1 MISAQDVKKLR
12 DMTGASMMQCKKA
25 LEETNGNFDEAKKV
39 MQKSGS
45 KIAEKKGDRDTAEGM
60 IGSYIHTDGKS
71 GALVEIDCETD
82 FVARGDEFREFAHD
96 IAMHILAMNPVYV
109 SMDDV
114 DPAIV
119 EAKKNEITESVKDEN
134 KPADI
139 IEKMIEGKVKK
150 YFEEVCLM
158 TQPFVKDP
166 NLTIGALLTAKIAK
180 FGENVKIKRFV
191 KMEIGQ

>member
-25 LEETNGNFDEAKKV
+25 LEEASGNIDEAV
-39 MQKSGS
+39 NVLQKSGS
-45 KIAEKKGDRDTAEGM
+45 KIADKKCGRDTAEGI

-71 GALVEIDCETD
+71 GVMVEINCETD
-82 FVARGDEFREFAHD
+82 FVARGEEFKEFAHD
-96 IAMHILAMNPVYV
+96 VAMHILAMNPAYV
-109 SMDDV
+109 STDEI

-119 EAKKNEITESVKDEN
+119 EAKKQEITESVKDEK

-139 IEKMIEGKVKK
+139 IEKIIEGKVRKH
-150 YFEEVCLM
+150 FEEICLL

-166 NLTIGALLTAKIAK
+166 SITIGELLTGKIAK

-191 KMEIGQ
+191 KIEIQ

>member
-12 DMTGASMMQCKKA
+12 EMTGASMMQCKKA
-25 LEETNGNFDEAKKV
+25 LEETGGNFDEAKKV

-45 KIAEKKGDRDTAEGM
+45 KIADKKCGRDTAEGM

-71 GALVEIDCETD
+71 GAMVEINCETD
-82 FVARGDEFREFAHD
+82 FVARGDEFKEFAHD
-96 IAMHILAMNPVYV
+96 IAMHVLAMNPTYV
-109 SMDDV
+109 SMDEI

-119 EAKKNEITESVKDEN
+119 EAKKKEITDSVKDEN

-150 YFEEVCLM
+150 YFEDICLL

-166 NLTIGALLTAKIAK
+166 SVTIGALLTQKIAK

-191 KMEIGQ
+191 KLEIQ

>member
-12 DMTGASMMQCKKA
+12 DMTEASMIQCKKA
-25 LEETNGNFDEAKKV
+25 LEEAGGNFDEAIKI

-45 KIAEKKGDRDTAEGM
+45 KIADKKSGRETAEGV
-60 IGSYIHTDGKS
+60 IGSYIHSDGKS
-71 GALVEIDCETD
+71 GVMVEINCETD
-82 FVARGDEFREFAHD
+82 FVARGDEFKEFAHD
-96 IAMHILAMNPVYV
+96 IAMHIMAMNPQYV
-109 SMDDV
+109 GIEEIDQS
-114 DPAIV
+114 II
-119 EAKKNEITESVKDEN
+119 EAKKQEITESVKGEN

-150 YFEEVCLM
+150 YFEDICLT

-166 NLTIGALLTAKIAK
+166 NITVGELLTGKIAK

-191 KMEIGQ
+191 KLEIE

>member
-12 DMTGASMMQCKKA
+12 EMTGASMMQCKKA
-25 LEETNGNFDEAKKV
+25 LEETGGNFDEAKKV

-45 KIAEKKGDRDTAEGM
+45 KIADKKCGRDTAEGM

-71 GALVEIDCETD
+71 GAMVEINCETD
-82 FVARGDEFREFAHD
+82 FVARGDEFKEFAHD
-96 IAMHILAMNPVYV
+96 IAMHVLAMNPTYV
-109 SMDDV
+109 SMDEIDS
-114 DPAIV
+114 AIV
-119 EAKKNEITESVKDEN
+119 EAKKKEITDSVKDEN

-150 YFEEVCLM
+150 YFEDICLL

-166 NLTIGALLTAKIAK
+166 SVTIGALLTQKIAK

-191 KMEIGQ
+191 KLEIQ

>member
-12 DMTGASMMQCKKA
+12 DVSGASMMQCKKA
-25 LEETNGNFDEAKKV
+25 LEESGGNFDEAIKI

-45 KIAEKKGDRDTAEGM
+45 KIADKKCGRETAEGM

-71 GALVEIDCETD
+71 GVMVEIDCETD
-82 FVARGDEFREFAHD
+82 FVARGEEFKQFAHD
-96 IAMHILAMNPVYV
+96 VAMHILAMNPKYV
-109 SMDDV
+109 SMEEI

-119 EAKKNEITESVKDEN
+119 EEKKKEITESVKGEN

-150 YFEEVCLM
+150 YFEEICLL

-166 NLTIGALLTAKIAK
+166 NMTVGELLTGKIAK

-191 KMEIGQ
+191 KLEI

>member
-25 LEETNGNFDEAKKV
+25 LEESNGNFEEAKKI

-45 KIAEKKGDRDTAEGM
+45 KIAEKKGDRATAEGM

-71 GALVEIDCETD
+71 GVLVEINCETD
-82 FVARGDEFREFAHD
+82 FVARGEEFKEFAHD
-96 IAMHILAMNPVYV
+96 VAMHILAMNPKYV
-109 SMDDV
+109 STEEV
-114 DPAIV
+114 DPAV
-119 EAKKNEITESVKDEN
+119 MENKKKEIIESVKDEN

-150 YFEEVCLM
+150 YFEEACLL

-166 NLTIGALLTAKIAK
+166 NMTVGELLTSKIAK

-191 KMEIGQ
+191 KLDIE

>member
-25 LEETNGNFDEAKKV
+25 LEESGGDFEEAKKI

-45 KIAEKKGDRDTAEGM
+45 KIAEKKGDRATAEGV

-71 GALVEIDCETD
+71 GVLVEIDCETD
-82 FVARGDEFREFAHD
+82 FVARGNEFKDFAHD

-114 DPAIV
+114 DAAIV
-119 EAKKNEITESVKDEN
+119 EAKKQEISESVKDEN

-139 IEKMIEGKVKK
+139 KEKMIEGRLKK

-158 TQPFVKDP
+158 TQPFIKEPEITV
-166 NLTIGALLTAKIAK
+166 GELLTQKIAK

-191 KMEIGQ
+191 KLEIQ

>member
-25 LEETNGNFDEAKKV
+25 LEESNGNFEEAKKI

-45 KIAEKKGDRDTAEGM
+45 KIAEKKGDRATAEGM

-71 GALVEIDCETD
+71 GVLVEINCETD
-82 FVARGDEFREFAHD
+82 FVARGEEFKEFAHD
-96 IAMHILAMNPVYV
+96 VAMHILAMNPKYV
-109 SMDDV
+109 STEEI
-114 DPAIV
+114 DPSVI
-119 EAKKNEITESVKDEN
+119 ENKKKEIIESVKDEN

-139 IEKMIEGKVKK
+139 MEKMIEGKVKK
-150 YFEEVCLM
+150 YFEEICLL

-166 NLTIGALLTAKIAK
+166 NITVGDLLTSKIAK

-191 KMEIGQ
+191 KLEIQ

>member
-25 LEETNGNFDEAKKV
+25 LEEGNGNFDEAIKI

-45 KIAEKKGDRDTAEGM
+45 KIANKKCGRDTAEGI

-71 GALVEIDCETD
+71 GVLVEIDCETD
-82 FVARGDEFREFAHD
+82 FVARGEEFKEFAHD
-96 IAMHILAMNPVYV
+96 IAMHILAMNPKYV
-109 SMDDV
+109 TV
-114 DPAIV
+114 DEINLDIIK
-119 EAKKNEITESVKDEN
+119 EKKEEITESVKDED

-150 YFEEVCLM
+150 HFEETCLL

-166 NLTIGALLTAKIAK
+166 NMTVGALLTSKIAK

-191 KMEIGQ
+191 KLEIQ

>member
-25 LEETNGNFDEAKKV
+25 LEESNGNFEEAKKI

-45 KIAEKKGDRDTAEGM
+45 KIAEKKGDRATAEGM

-71 GALVEIDCETD
+71 GVLVEINCETD
-82 FVARGDEFREFAHD
+82 FVARGEEFKEFAHD
-96 IAMHILAMNPVYV
+96 VAMHILAMNPKYV
-109 SMDDV
+109 STEEV
-114 DPAIV
+114 DPAVMENKKKEIV
-119 EAKKNEITESVKDEN
+119 ESVKDEN

-150 YFEEVCLM
+150 YFEEACLL

-166 NLTIGALLTAKIAK
+166 NMTVGELLTSKIAK

-191 KMEIGQ
+191 KLDIE

>member
-1 MISAQDVKKLR
+1 
-12 DMTGASMMQCKKA
+12 MTGASMMQCKKA
-25 LEETNGNFDEAKKV
+25 LEETGGNFDEAKKV

-45 KIAEKKGDRDTAEGM
+45 KIADKKCGRDTAEGL

-71 GALVEIDCETD
+71 GVLVEINCETD
-82 FVARGDEFREFAHD
+82 FVARGDEFKEFAHD

-109 SMDDV
+109 GIENV

-119 EAKKNEITESVKDEN
+119 TAKKDEITESVKDEK

-139 IEKMIEGKVKK
+139 IEKMIDGKVKK
-150 YFEEVCLM
+150 YFEEICLL
-158 TQPFVKDP
+158 TQPFVKDT
-166 NLTIGALLTAKIAK
+166 NITIGALLTAKIAK

-191 KMEIGQ
+191 KLEIQ

>member
-25 LEETNGNFDEAKKV
+25 LEEAGGNFDEAQKV

-45 KIAEKKGDRDTAEGM
+45 KIAQKKGDRDTAEGV

-71 GALVEIDCETD
+71 GVLVEVDCETD
-82 FVARGDEFREFAHD
+82 FVARGDEFRDFAHD
-96 IAMHILAMNPVYV
+96 LALHILAMNPVYV
-109 SMDDV
+109 SVEEV

-119 EAKKNEITESVKDEN
+119 AAKRQEITESVEEED
-134 KPADI
+134 KPQEI
-139 IEKMIEGKVKK
+139 KEKMIEGRVKK
-150 YFEEVCLM
+150 YFEEVCLF

-166 NLTIGALLTAKIAK
+166 SLTIGELLTQKIAK

-191 KMEIGQ
+191 KLEIQ

>member
-1 MISAQDVKKLR
+1 MIPAQDVKKLR
-12 DMTGASMMQCKKA
+12 EMTGASMMQCKKA
-25 LEETNGNFDEAKKV
+25 LEETGGNFDEAKKV

-45 KIAEKKGDRDTAEGM
+45 KIADKKCGRDTAEGL

-71 GALVEIDCETD
+71 GVLVEINCETD
-82 FVARGDEFREFAHD
+82 FVARGDEFKEFAHEV
-96 IAMHILAMNPVYV
+96 AMHILAMNPIYV
-109 SMDDV
+109 GMEDV

-119 EAKKNEITESVKDEN
+119 TAKKDEITASVKDEK

-139 IEKMIEGKVKK
+139 IKKMIDGKVKK
-150 YFEEVCLM
+150 YFEEICLL

-166 NLTIGALLTAKIAK
+166 DITIGALLTAKIAK

-191 KMEIGQ
+191 KLEIE